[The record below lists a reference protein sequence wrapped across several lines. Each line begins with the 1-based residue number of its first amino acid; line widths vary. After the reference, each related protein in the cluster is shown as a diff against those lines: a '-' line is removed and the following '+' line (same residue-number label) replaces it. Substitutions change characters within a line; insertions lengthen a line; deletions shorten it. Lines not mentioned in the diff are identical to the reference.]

1 MKKLG
6 LCVRYD
12 CDNYGSMLQIF
23 ATQKAII
30 DAGWKYEHIRY
41 DKKTL
46 IFLLKNSTRIFNP
59 YFMRGKIIGFQKAN
73 RLKKHP
79 EIQQNNAKRQEM
91 IGAFRKKYITPYS
104 PVYRGFSNLVKG
116 AGAYDAIM
124 VGSDQLWTPAGIK
137 SKFYNLLFV
146 PDDIPKIAFATS
158 FGVSEIPNSQT
169 NETARY
175 LQRINSLSVREKQG
189 AEIVRKLT
197 GREAVVALDPTLL
210 YTGEEWKQFFSPKR
224 EVGEKYIFAFFLGA
238 NAEHRKAVSKLA
250 EQTGLKIVT
259 CPFMNEFVEIDM
271 LFGDIHK
278 YDVGPVEFLNL
289 IRGAEYICTDSFHG
303 SVFSILNH
311 KQFLTFNRFD
321 DAEKQSKNS
330 RIDSLFSLL
339 GLESRRFSKNVD
351 ICTTVNAEI
360 NYRVVDDKLEELRKK
375 TLSFLENA
383 LKEAENDK

>member
-30 DAGWKYEHIRY
+30 NAGWKYEHIRY
-41 DKKTL
+41 DKKTF
-46 IFLLKNSTRIFNP
+46 IFLLKNLTRIFNP
-59 YFMRGKIIGFQKAN
+59 YFMRGKIKGIQKAN
-73 RLKKHP
+73 CLKKYP

-91 IGAFRKKYITPYS
+91 IKMFRKKYITPYS
-104 PVYRGFSNLVKG
+104 PIYRGFHNLVKG
-116 AGAYDAIM
+116 AGVYDAIM

-175 LQRINSLSVREKQG
+175 LRRINSISVREKQG

-197 GREAVVALDPTLL
+197 GREAAVVLDPTLL
-210 YTGEEWKQFFSPKR
+210 YTGEEWEQFFPPGR
-224 EVGEKYIFAFFLGA
+224 EVEEKYIFAFFLGA
-238 NAEHRKAVSKLA
+238 NAEHRKAVNRLA
-250 EQTGLKIVT
+250 EKTGLKIVT
-259 CPFMNEFVEIDM
+259 CPFMDEFVEIDM
-271 LFGDIHK
+271 LFGDIRK

-303 SVFSILNH
+303 SVFSILNY

-321 DAEKQSKNS
+321 DNEKQSRNS

-339 GLESRRFSKNVD
+339 GLENRRYTKSVD
-351 ICTTVNAEI
+351 ICISINAEI
-360 NYRVVDDKLEELRKK
+360 NYRAVDNKLEELRKK
-375 TLSFLENA
+375 TVLFLENA
-383 LKEAENDK
+383 LKEAANDK